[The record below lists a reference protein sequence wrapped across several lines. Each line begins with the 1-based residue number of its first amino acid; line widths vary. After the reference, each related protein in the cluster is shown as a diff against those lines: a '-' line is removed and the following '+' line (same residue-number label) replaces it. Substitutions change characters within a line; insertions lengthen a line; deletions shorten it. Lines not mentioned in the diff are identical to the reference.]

1 MIKKKKLVKR
11 PIKANKLIK
20 NIKKKF
26 IKKIEQKTIDSDYF
40 NIKELSEFLN
50 LSISHIYTLTSTKKI
65 PHIKLLGKKLLF
77 DKQEIKNWLKS
88 KSVSV
93 K

>member
-26 IKKIEQKTIDSDYF
+26 IKKIEPTANDY
-40 NIKELSEFLN
+40 S
-50 LSISHIYTLTSTKKI
+50 
-65 PHIKLLGKKLLF
+65 
-77 DKQEIKNWLKS
+77 Q
-88 KSVSV
+88 
-93 K
+93 